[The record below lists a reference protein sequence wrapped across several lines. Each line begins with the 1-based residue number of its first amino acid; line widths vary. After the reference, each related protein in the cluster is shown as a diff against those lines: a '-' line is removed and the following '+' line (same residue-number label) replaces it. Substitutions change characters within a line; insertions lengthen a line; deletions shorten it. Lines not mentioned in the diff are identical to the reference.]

1 MGFYRFSFFLM
12 EANAFGFQRSAQ
24 VILAFASFLALQ
36 LAGQQLLLG
45 FRHCA
50 DRWQQTGRTERE
62 GSA

>member
-12 EANAFGFQRSAQ
+12 EANVFGFQRSAQ

-36 LAGQQLLLG
+36 LAGQRLLLF
-45 FRHCA
+45 FRHSR
-50 DRWQQTGRTERE
+50 DGWQQTERTEWE

>member
-12 EANAFGFQRSAQ
+12 EANAFGFQRSAP
-24 VILAFASFLALQ
+24 VFLAFASCLALQ
-36 LAGQQLLLG
+36 LAGQRLPSG
-45 FRHCA
+45 FRHSA